1 MAYPCLAGKADPHTG
16 CFRRAVWVIGV
27 HVARGPICISD
38 RSDRNIA
45 LVAGA
50 LSITSTSR
58 RHRDGVVARNSTVR
72 ELPRIPK
79 ENGMTVDTGRRNAL
93 LGFGTVA
100 LGVAALAAG
109 PARAEAGSSVV
120 PQGAHA
126 LRELRERLRKA
137 PRRRD
142 FKTVP
147 MILDH
152 PDLWDD
158 TALKEVIAYRG
169 TPKQVWDNTD
179 IGSPWMNLMRNSLNA
194 QVFSFMHR
202 NFLTVSATHGSAHL
216 ALFDQDMWDKYRL
229 AEMAGGDIKTNTL
242 IVRKAA
248 PSELSDFE
256 NPKSVFGPAGN
267 TIPVLQSRG
276 VVFMACH
283 NAIWEV
289 TGKLLA
295 KGVNPDRLSH
305 EAIAAE
311 LTNHLIDGVVLTPG
325 IVARI
330 PDPAEGGLH
339 YRK

>member
-1 MAYPCLAGKADPHTG
+1 M
-16 CFRRAVWVIGV
+16 
-27 HVARGPICISD
+27 S
-38 RSDRNIA
+38 
-45 LVAGA
+45 
-50 LSITSTSR
+50 
-58 RHRDGVVARNSTVR
+58 
-72 ELPRIPK
+72 
-79 ENGMTVDTGRRNAL
+79 VDTGRRNAL
-93 LGFGTVA
+93 FGFGSVA

-109 PARAEAGSSVV
+109 GAHAEAGNSVV
-120 PQGAHA
+120 PEGAPA
-126 LRELRERLRKA
+126 LPELMERLRKA

-158 TALKEVIAYRG
+158 TALRDVIAYGG

-179 IGSPWMNLMRNSLNA
+179 IGSPWINLMRNSLNA
-194 QVFSFMHR
+194 QVFSFGHR
-202 NFLTVSATHGSAHL
+202 GFLAVSATHGSADL

-229 AEMAGGDIKTNTL
+229 AEMAGGDFKTNTL
-242 IVRKAA
+242 IVPKAA
-248 PSELSDFE
+248 PSEPSDFE
-256 NPKSVFGPAGN
+256 NPTSVFGPAGN
-267 TIPVLQSRG
+267 TIPALQNRG

-305 EAIAAE
+305 EAAAAE

-325 IVARI
+325 IVATI
-330 PDPAEGGLH
+330 PELQQAGFH
-339 YRK
+339 YVK

>member
-1 MAYPCLAGKADPHTG
+1 LSS
-16 CFRRAVWVIGV
+16 
-27 HVARGPICISD
+27 VAFG
-38 RSDRNIA
+38 
-45 LVAGA
+45 VAG
-50 LSITSTSR
+50 
-58 RHRDGVVARNSTVR
+58 
-72 ELPRIPK
+72 
-79 ENGMTVDTGRRNAL
+79 
-93 LGFGTVA
+93 
-100 LGVAALAAG
+100 LAAS
-109 PARAEAGSSVV
+109 PVHAKAGGSVV
-120 PQGAHA
+120 PQGVHA
-126 LRELRERLRKA
+126 LPELMERLRKA

-152 PDLWDD
+152 PDLWDAA
-158 TALKEVIAYRG
+158 ALKEVIAYRD

-179 IGSPWMNLMRNSLNA
+179 IGSPWMNLMRNSLNS
-194 QVFSFMHR
+194 QVFSFGHR
-202 NFLTVSATHGSAHL
+202 DFLTVSATHGSAHL

-229 AEMAGGDIKTNTL
+229 AEMAGGDFKTNTL

-248 PSELSDFE
+248 PSEPSDFE

-283 NAIWEV
+283 NAVWEV

-305 EAIAAE
+305 EAVAAE

-325 IVARI
+325 IVATI
-330 PDPAEGGLH
+330 AVLQQAGFH
-339 YRK
+339 YVK

>member
-1 MAYPCLAGKADPHTG
+1 
-16 CFRRAVWVIGV
+16 
-27 HVARGPICISD
+27 
-38 RSDRNIA
+38 
-45 LVAGA
+45 
-50 LSITSTSR
+50 
-58 RHRDGVVARNSTVR
+58 
-72 ELPRIPK
+72 
-79 ENGMTVDTGRRNAL
+79 MTVDTGRRKAL
-93 LGFGTVA
+93 LGFSTVA

-109 PARAEAGSSVV
+109 PAHAEADSNVV
-120 PQGAHA
+120 PQGGA
-126 LRELRERLRKA
+126 RELPELMERLRKA

-142 FKTVP
+142 FKAVP

-158 TALKEVIAYRG
+158 TALKEVIAYRDAH
-169 TPKQVWDNTD
+169 KQVWDNTD

-194 QVFSFMHR
+194 QVFSFGHR
-202 NFLTVSATHGSAHL
+202 DFLTVSATHGSAHL

-229 AEMAGGDIKTNTL
+229 FEMAGGDFRTNTL

-267 TIPVLQSRG
+267 TIPALQNRG

-311 LTNHLIDGVVLTPG
+311 LTNHLINGVVLTPG
-325 IVARI
+325 IVATI
-330 PDPAEGGLH
+330 PELQLAGFH
-339 YRK
+339 YIK